1 VVVFITFSA
10 FCKYLCDIQNLHINV
25 EKFLNSFHNKNQFI
39 TDLKNKITTLE
50 SVSKEFNYYKSLGEK
65 TIGQLSDAELNWTL
79 NEESNSVATIVKH
92 LSGNMLSRWTNIFNE
107 DGEKS
112 WRNRDQEF
120 NNDTWD
126 KETILEHWNKGWD
139 CFFNTFNQL
148 VEKDLNTIIYIRN
161 QGHTVQEAL
170 NRQLAHYAYHMGQLV
185 FIGKLIKNT
194 DWQCLSIP
202 KGTSGDFNASKFSK
216 EKSKT
221 HFTEDL

>member
-1 VVVFITFSA
+1 M
-10 FCKYLCDIQNLHINV
+10 
-25 EKFLNSFHNKNQFI
+25 E
-39 TDLKNKITTLE
+39 TTCLE
-50 SVSKEFNYYKSLGEK
+50 SLSKEFNYYKSLGEK
-65 TIGQLSDAELNWTL
+65 TIHQLSDAELNWTP
-79 NEESNSVATIVKH
+79 NECSNSIATIVKH
-92 LSGNMLSRWTNIFNE
+92 LSGNMLSRWTNIFKE

-120 NNDTWD
+120 IDNVNPKDS
-126 KETILEHWNKGWD
+126 ILEHWNKGWD

-170 NRQLAHYAYHMGQLV
+170 NRQLAHYAYHIGQLV
-185 FIGKLIKNT
+185 FIGKIIKNE
-194 DWQCLSIP
+194 DWQSLSIP
-202 KGTSGDFNASKFSK
+202 RRTSEDFNASKFSK